1 MYCKHCGKQID
12 EDSFYC
18 RFCGLPQIEM
28 DNNTAPIRSN
38 PLHTELGG
46 EIRIKLGP
54 NSSMLKK
61 INTFIAKHSAFFV
74 ISGIW
79 FVINCILLASGGD
92 RDGFWPHTYSHRERV
107 AEHTRLEYIPWTGE
121 TVDAKYWDLGP
132 EQIKINWD
140 LDYYGF
146 SEFLIYAILVPFIIF
161 LIYNILSQRVKNK
174 L

>member
-12 EDSFYC
+12 DDSVYC
-18 RFCGLPQIEM
+18 RFCGLPQTEM
-28 DNNTAPIRSN
+28 DNSTSPNHSTPI
-38 PLHTELGG
+38 HTELGG

-61 INTFIAKHSAFFV
+61 INTFITKHSAFCV
-74 ISGIW
+74 
-79 FVINCILLASGGD
+79 LPASGGD

-132 EQIKINWD
+132 EQIKINWSI
-140 LDYYGF
+140 DYYGF

-161 LIYNILSQRVKNK
+161 LIYNFLSQRVKK
-174 L
+174 